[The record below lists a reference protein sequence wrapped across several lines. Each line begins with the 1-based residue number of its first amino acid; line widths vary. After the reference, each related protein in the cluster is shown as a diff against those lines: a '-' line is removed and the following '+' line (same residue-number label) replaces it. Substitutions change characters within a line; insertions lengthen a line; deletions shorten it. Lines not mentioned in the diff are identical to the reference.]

1 MSCQNGLR
9 LLDLLAAEIRSHDS
23 PLLFLIGAAAASG
36 SRELAPADTD
46 RRRRYQGP
54 NGLAAAAPT
63 VTSLDRELG

>member
-1 MSCQNGLR
+1 MPRQNGLR

-23 PLLFLIGAAAASG
+23 HFSCLKGAAAASG

-46 RRRRYQGP
+46 RRRRYPGP

-63 VTSLDRELG
+63 VTSLDR